1 MFRNTR
7 YVTNGVMSE
16 IEEGT
21 QLAMWN
27 LIDHMS
33 VPRDYLQV
41 FRLSCIN
48 ANGMYMQQI
57 IHEQELPT
65 FREVIVI
72 PAYYPVQLDVFV
84 IDDGAQSTMLLS
96 CEY

>member
-1 MFRNTR
+1 MFQNGR

-16 IEEGT
+16 IEEST

-27 LIDHMS
+27 LIDHLHIR
-33 VPRDYLQV
+33 RDYLQV
-41 FRLSCIN
+41 FHLSYVTI
-48 ANGMYMQQI
+48 NGMDMQQI
-57 IHEQELPT
+57 IHEQEQPP

-72 PAYYPVQLDVFV
+72 PAYYPVLLEVFV
-84 IDDGAQSTMLLS
+84 IDDGAQSTMLLA